1 MTITGGSALSKDE
14 IDKMIHDAEQYAEE
28 DRKRR
33 EAVEL
38 RNSADGA
45 VYSTEK
51 FLSENAD
58 KIPAELKAEVEADI
72 ADVKR
77 ALEGEDQEA
86 ISTAAAKLA
95 ASSQK
100 MGAAMYAS
108 STDSGAGSAG
118 AGDDTA
124 SGGSAGSGADDDVVD
139 AEIVDEGNDT
149 PASGASTSTGSED
162 EAK

>member
-51 FLSENAD
+51 FLSDNAD

-86 ISTAAAKLA
+86 ISAAAAKLA

-100 MGAAMYAS
+100 MGTAMYEAA
-108 STDSGAGSAG
+108 GAAEAATEAGGGTTSSAG
-118 AGDDTA
+118 
-124 SGGSAGSGADDDVVD
+124 GSTDDDVVD